1 MSVTKYY
8 QAANGKVAKVV
19 QSSNN
24 LTPEEEGKLRQ
35 SLGNYSLLDK
45 KPSDKQTGEKK
56 IFTPTGRFRGA
67 DYETGLN
74 KGLFRADLA
83 RLETNEEKR
92 DFLNN
97 KVGKEGWVVDKQGS
111 YLLTPTGRKQFNEKD
126 TENNLL
132 AIDADAKFYNPT
144 TWEGED
150 WAELGGEIGL
160 PMLAGVGGELGLL
173 KVASKFPKAPIL
185 GAIARNPYGLAALGV
200 GSVVWGL
207 SSGIAEIVDE
217 ATQKMAGQSRQN
229 LTDEV
234 LSTGTSFGVGN
245 LAGGLI
251 LKGLGKALTTGT
263 KGFGKK
269 GKEDLEQSKD
279 FIRKANKKG
288 FVQNVFGP
296 EGINRSL
303 LGGAVNIGSKILN
316 ADKARLMSNVDASY
330 DDIMTQVFNLD
341 KNSNLYKKL
350 KEDIT
355 VDDFAKYADDI
366 LNKQDTSFYKMVKP
380 QADKDIQNSF
390 KYILNDVRK
399 SFTQGRNFDDVVKNS
414 NASNSLFYKMLE
426 TSGEAVNADLKKLA
440 INTVD
445 KLKTSNQVEVFGP
458 KQLQESLK
466 KIADSKRLT
475 DAQKKEQSSIIQNVN
490 NNIVG
495 QLGKGTSDIGDDT
508 FVTFLKPSESVLRSN
523 ASKAKT
529 PRSDFLKTI
538 SNDENF
544 MKDRVSLR
552 LGKDTTGEVNFKVIP
567 TPTLKRTLLEYD
579 VKAETLG
586 AKSNNPYVRLMNSN
600 DNELPSFTP
609 TEMNQILSAINN
621 YQIQSI
627 NGKLGV
633 KDSADQL
640 RNAAFADLDNAIIKL
655 TDDAKEIEKIIN
667 SAPDGKVNAQA
678 KDVSKQ
684 LNENFGH
691 MMDMRQK
698 FKEFKV
704 VTSSSDAMQML
715 NNIQK
720 NGQSPTAIFAKIN
733 ESPEFTLDIANAFKA
748 LPKPEELFKN
758 KIIPKD
764 LLDKTGKF
772 NVNALSKRQQDA
784 MKTLEDSPYDE
795 AMKKRLAYE
804 LSLTEIWP
812 SMMSGAS
819 NSKQALDMLSEQWFK
834 NLGLAEGGFDINV
847 FKTNL
852 LKSFELKPVSTKSL
866 LGGKDYTAK
875 ELKEITNHQTFMS
888 PIESL
893 LKQNPRSF
901 SQLKELKENLLKYP
915 DELLS
920 KNTNLVNVY
929 DNVIK
934 SGGNKEFSNAINT
947 FNQALKTNQK
957 IAESEAK
964 KIIKNAEKGG
974 FSRDFSKK
982 YFQALNKNDINILK
996 NKFPEEF
1003 ENVKTSGMISL
1014 IKSTKSGDGD
1024 FILNPVLLA
1033 DQLKSI
1039 GREKFNFLYG
1049 SATNKNPYNNVLD
1062 TMEVLTKVN
1071 QVDGSGGLIGASM
1084 KKALMDNIPS
1094 VLAAVGTLGAAG
1106 SVFGT
1111 GGLAGSLLM
1120 YGLLVSMANSPK
1132 FARQLTQEIKP
1143 LTKGDTLFKML
1154 KDRTV
1159 FEKRYIALKGIFVA
1173 NSELLQNSIEQASSD
1188 YDRAKSIYGDDL
1200 GFGIESGIPSLSA
1213 AQDRL
1218 QTIKQSTRD
1227 DRLFPAFRAA
1237 RSRAER
1243 IGLPDVAPMQTNFN
1257 SDVNRRKALAGGNPD
1272 TQAIAER
1279 GQR

>member
-185 GAIARNPYGLAALGV
+185 GAIAKNPAGLAALGV

-207 SSGIAEIVDE
+207 SSG
-217 ATQKMAGQSRQN
+217 
-229 LTDEV
+229 
-234 LSTGTSFGVGN
+234 
-245 LAGGLI
+245 
-251 LKGLGKALTTGT
+251 LGKALTTGS

-964 KIIKNAEKGG
+964 KIIKNAEKG
-974 FSRDFSKK
+974 DFHEI
-982 YFQALNKNDINILK
+982 FLK
-996 NKFPEEF
+996 N
-1003 ENVKTSGMISL
+1003 I
-1014 IKSTKSGDGD
+1014 
-1024 FILNPVLLA
+1024 
-1033 DQLKSI
+1033 
-1039 GREKFNFLYG
+1039 
-1049 SATNKNPYNNVLD
+1049 
-1062 TMEVLTKVN
+1062 
-1071 QVDGSGGLIGASM
+1071 
-1084 KKALMDNIPS
+1084 
-1094 VLAAVGTLGAAG
+1094 
-1106 SVFGT
+1106 
-1111 GGLAGSLLM
+1111 
-1120 YGLLVSMANSPK
+1120 
-1132 FARQLTQEIKP
+1132 
-1143 LTKGDTLFKML
+1143 FKL
-1154 KDRTV
+1154 
-1159 FEKRYIALKGIFVA
+1159 
-1173 NSELLQNSIEQASSD
+1173 
-1188 YDRAKSIYGDDL
+1188 
-1200 GFGIESGIPSLSA
+1200 
-1213 AQDRL
+1213 
-1218 QTIKQSTRD
+1218 
-1227 DRLFPAFRAA
+1227 
-1237 RSRAER
+1237 
-1243 IGLPDVAPMQTNFN
+1243 
-1257 SDVNRRKALAGGNPD
+1257 
-1272 TQAIAER
+1272 
-1279 GQR
+1279 